1 MDGYI
6 AQKRCRILEVKY
18 LPGEAIQKDAV
29 PPDLEERL
37 IKGGFIVSTGEEPAK
52 GTASNAQN
60 AAGAANE
67 PTKVK
72 VPVCTKDGVLT
83 LEMEPDDV
91 AETIRIL
98 QLNAEEA
105 AAAVATIETEEILI
119 LIDTLDSR
127 KTVKNAVR
135 AKAEAENKDGG
146 GENAEGEGAGEA

>member
-1 MDGYI
+1 MSRRR
-6 AQKRCRILEVKY
+6 QK
-18 LPGEAIQKDAV
+18 LPV
-29 PPDLEERL
+29 
-37 IKGGFIVSTGEEPAK
+37 
-52 GTASNAQN
+52 N
-60 AAGAANE
+60 
-67 PTKVK
+67 
-72 VPVCTKDGVLT
+72 TKDGVLT
-83 LEMEPDDV
+83 LEMDPDDV

>member
-1 MDGYI
+1 MD
-6 AQKRCRILEVKY
+6 
-18 LPGEAIQKDAV
+18 
-29 PPDLEERL
+29 
-37 IKGGFIVSTGEEPAK
+37 
-52 GTASNAQN
+52 
-60 AAGAANE
+60 
-67 PTKVK
+67 
-72 VPVCTKDGVLT
+72 
-83 LEMEPDDV
+83 PDDV